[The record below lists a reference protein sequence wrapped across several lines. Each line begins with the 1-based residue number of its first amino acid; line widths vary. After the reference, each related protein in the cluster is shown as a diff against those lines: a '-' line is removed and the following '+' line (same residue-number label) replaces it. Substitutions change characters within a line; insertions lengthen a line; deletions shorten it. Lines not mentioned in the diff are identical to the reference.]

1 MDTPENEL
9 DELISNVGFHR
20 NKAKYV
26 RPMLAKWCFLT
37 ATSPQCS
44 LALYLASGRF
54 IKRTSEIL
62 REEYD
67 DDIPPDYEGLLK
79 LPGVG
84 PKMAHLTMQCAWHK
98 YVPLIQFLQGRLS
111 LFAVTFATT
120 AMSRCGT
127 QDGGYWC

>member
-1 MDTPENEL
+1 MDTPESEL
-9 DELISNVGFHR
+9 DDLISNVGFHR

-26 RPMLAKWCFLT
+26 RPLLAKWCCTHRNLT
-37 ATSPQCS
+37 SQC
-44 LALYLASGRF
+44 RF

-67 DDIPPDYEGLLK
+67 DDIPPNYEGLLK

-98 YVPLIQFLQGRLS
+98 YVPLIQFLQGNRHL
-111 LFAVTFATT
+111 LFAMTFATT
-120 AMSRCGT
+120 ATSRCGK
-127 QDGGYWC
+127 QDGGYWR